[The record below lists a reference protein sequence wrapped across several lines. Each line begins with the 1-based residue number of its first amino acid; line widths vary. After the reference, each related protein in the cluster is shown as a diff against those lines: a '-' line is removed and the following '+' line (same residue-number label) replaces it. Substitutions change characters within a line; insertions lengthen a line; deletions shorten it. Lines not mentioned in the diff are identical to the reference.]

1 MPIDAM
7 PTQVRRARPKVRAER
22 HRQARIN
29 AANAGDN
36 WAIQWPA
43 EEVKSLTYWEKQSEQ
58 WADRRA
64 RSALARLD
72 RSTLEEVRKSG
83 NVPAP
88 LERRH
93 RHATT
98 VSHPRRVYRHAL

>member
-1 MPIDAM
+1 MGPAQLAGRRCTRIDSEERRRRGVSPPPLRDRRFFRRAVPMPIDAM
-7 PTQVRRARPKVRAER
+7 PTQVRRARPKARSEW

-36 WAIQWPA
+36 WAIRWPA

-64 RSALARLD
+64 RL
-72 RSTLEEVRKSG
+72 
-83 NVPAP
+83 
-88 LERRH
+88 
-93 RHATT
+93 
-98 VSHPRRVYRHAL
+98 